1 MSEIAKRMVLLINTL
16 GMSSSSFAKCIGI
29 DPSNMAKMMK
39 GEQKVSAKTLQRIT
53 LALPMLNIDWL
64 KTGDGDMA
72 HNGERLDIAR
82 NVQHNSPNAVM
93 FANAGN
99 ATYTRACGHINEQ
112 CQADS
117 LCPIV
122 PARLCKKENT
132 DVYEEVVVKRS
143 ERAEEICR
151 FPEFSPF
158 DLYYRIPDESMSPEY
173 KIGDIVALKDIQRSG
188 IVVNGNVYVMDTYS
202 MGLVFRVLIDR
213 GESFEC
219 RALGDSDR
227 YENFFIP
234 KDDVIRVFRLKG
246 LFRYCN

>member
-1 MSEIAKRMVLLINTL
+1 MSEIANRMVILINTL
-16 GMSSSSFAKCIGI
+16 GMTTSTFARNIGV
-29 DPSNMAKMMK
+29 DPSNMAKMVK
-39 GEQKVSAKTLQRIT
+39 GEQRISDKTLARI
-53 LALPMLNIDWL
+53 ASAIPMLNMEWL
-64 KTGDGDMA
+64 KTGEGEMSSG
-72 HNGERLDIAR
+72 NERLGIVR
-82 NVQHNSPNAVM
+82 NVQQNSPHAVM
-93 FANAGN
+93 FANAGD
-99 ATYTRACGHINEQ
+99 ASYTRACEHINEP
-112 CQADS
+112 CQAET

-122 PARLCKKENT
+122 PARLYKKENT

-143 ERAEEICR
+143 ARAEEIYR

-188 IVVNGNVYVMDTYS
+188 IVINGNVYVMDTYS